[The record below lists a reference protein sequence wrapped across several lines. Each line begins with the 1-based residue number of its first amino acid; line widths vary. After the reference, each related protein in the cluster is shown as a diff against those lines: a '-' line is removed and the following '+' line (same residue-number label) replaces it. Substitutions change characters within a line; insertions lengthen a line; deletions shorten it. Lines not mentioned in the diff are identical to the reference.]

1 MKHDR
6 GREKPSRAALL
17 GKLRGGDRR
26 SIGRVPEIVAA
37 VRKDPRLFPVLFE
50 GMVAADDVL
59 RMRAADAAE
68 KVMVDRPELLEPLK
82 RRLVN
87 DVAQSEQQE
96 VRWHVAQLLPRLR
109 LTARER
115 AQAIA
120 LLFSYLDDK
129 SNIVK
134 TFSMQALADLATD
147 DAELRSRVVAAIEK
161 LTAAGSPAVKNR
173 GRRLL
178 ATLRE
183 PKAASSSRRT

>member
-1 MKHDR
+1 
-6 GREKPSRAALL
+6 
-17 GKLRGGDRR
+17 
-26 SIGRVPEIVAA
+26 
-37 VRKDPRLFPVLFE
+37 
-50 GMVAADDVL
+50 
-59 RMRAADAAE
+59 
-68 KVMVDRPELLEPLK
+68 
-82 RRLVN
+82 
-87 DVAQSEQQE
+87 
-96 VRWHVAQLLPRLR
+96 
-109 LTARER
+109 
-115 AQAIA
+115 

-161 LTAAGSPAVKNR
+161 LTAAASPAVKNR